1 MSLRLQVLLEAQDEF
16 DAAQA
21 YLNREATGAGDSF
34 ALHVQQAFDAILEFP
49 ESFSFVETLSSRSG
63 YRRALLR
70 KYHYTIVFKVIGESV
85 AVVAVAH
92 TSRRPNY
99 WLKRL

>member
-1 MSLRLQVLLEAQDEF
+1 MSLRLQVLSEVQDEF
-16 DAAQA
+16 DAAHA
-21 YLNREATGAGDSF
+21 YLNREAPGAGDSF
-34 ALHVQQAFDAILEFP
+34 AFHVQEAFDAMIENP
-49 ESFSFVETLSSRSG
+49 EPFSFVETLPSSSG

-70 KYHYTIVFKVIGESV
+70 KYHYTVVFKVIGESV